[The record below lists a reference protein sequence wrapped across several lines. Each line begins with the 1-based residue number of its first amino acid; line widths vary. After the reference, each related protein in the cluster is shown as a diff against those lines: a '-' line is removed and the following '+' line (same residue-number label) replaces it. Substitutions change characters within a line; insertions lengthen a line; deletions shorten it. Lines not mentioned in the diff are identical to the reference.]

1 MRKLLAMLTGKGA
14 VDYDSQKI
22 AATTGST
29 KKRITLAADSETNR
43 EILYYLAEKDPD
55 PKVRRAVAQNPKMP
69 VHVGPVLAADVNED
83 VRLALAGRLIELL
96 PDLSTDKHSQLYAYA
111 VPALGMLALDEVLM
125 IRRALSSALKDHAH
139 APPQVAGQLARDV
152 EREVSE
158 PILRFCAAL
167 SDNDL
172 LDILKECPAS
182 WTVEAI
188 ASRESVSGPVSK
200 AVIDTGD
207 PPGGKALLENEGAN
221 ITVEL
226 LKEIVTKA
234 RSLPEWQTPVAA
246 RNNLPKEVAME
257 LADYAEASVRDL
269 LVNRSDF
276 DEETIEEISTT
287 FHRRMEFAVEADE
300 EKTAQAGGQSRAV
313 RLFKD
318 RALDEEVISDALG
331 MRDKGFVTEAI
342 ALRAKISYSDVERI
356 IEMKAAKP
364 LIAICWKADLSMRMA
379 LRVQKELGHIPP
391 KDLVYPK
398 GGTDYPL
405 SDEDLNW
412 QLEFMGLE

>member
-1 MRKLLAMLTGKGA
+1 
-14 VDYDSQKI
+14 
-22 AATTGST
+22 
-29 KKRITLAADSETNR
+29 
-43 EILYYLAEKDPD
+43 
-55 PKVRRAVAQNPKMP
+55 
-69 VHVGPVLAADVNED
+69 
-83 VRLALAGRLIELL
+83 
-96 PDLSTDKHSQLYAYA
+96 
-111 VPALGMLALDEVLM
+111 
-125 IRRALSSALKDHAH
+125 
-139 APPQVAGQLARDV
+139 
-152 EREVSE
+152 
-158 PILRFCAAL
+158 
-167 SDNDL
+167 
-172 LDILKECPAS
+172 
-182 WTVEAI
+182 
-188 ASRESVSGPVSK
+188 
-200 AVIDTGD
+200 
-207 PPGGKALLENEGAN
+207 
-221 ITVEL
+221 
-226 LKEIVTKA
+226 
-234 RSLPEWQTPVAA
+234 VAA

-269 LVNRSDF
+269 LVKRSDF